1 MAFENKHIIDLQPY
15 KVASHKIWE
24 VDQND
29 RNEVLKLDWNEATVP
44 PSPLVKSRIMELVN
58 ESSFYQFYPSTH
70 SETLLNKLC
79 EYAEVD
85 KENLQYFPSSDS
97 LHEYIATVFLSE
109 KDTVLM
115 LGPTYDNFRLTC
127 ESHGANSRYF
137 NYSETFELN
146 ESLFEA
152 EIVKIAPKLVYICNP
167 NNPTGNLISENYIKH
182 LLKLFPNTLFL
193 IDEAYTE
200 FSGHSVKDLVVRFEN
215 ILITRTLSKA
225 FALANF
231 RIGYLIAP
239 SEIIRNI
246 SKIRNPK
253 NFTTFSQEAT
263 IAALSDVQYMRN
275 YVENV
280 IFAKDEFI
288 KFLKGNY
295 PQIQPFNGY
304 GNFILIKFLN
314 DEVKGEFVEFMESR
328 NIFLRNLTHSSLL
341 HNCLRITIGT
351 HEQMQIVQNRISEFW
366 STRQTK
372 I

>member
-24 VDQND
+24 VDPND
-29 RNEVLKLDWNEATVP
+29 RNTVLKLDWNEATIP
-44 PSPLVKSRIMELVN
+44 PSPLVKSRIMELVS

-70 SETLLNKLC
+70 SETLLAKLC
-79 EYAEVD
+79 DYAGVMSD
-85 KENLQYFPSSDS
+85 NLQYFPSSDS

-127 ESHGANSRYF
+127 ESHGAKSCYF
-137 NYSETFELN
+137 NYGDNFELN
-146 ESLFEA
+146 EGLFES
-152 EIVKIAPKLVYICNP
+152 EISKLNPKLVYICNP
-167 NNPTGNLISENYIKH
+167 NNPTGNLISESYIEH
-182 LLKLFPNTLFL
+182 LLRLFPNSLFL

-200 FSGHSVKDLVVRFEN
+200 FSGHSVKDLVVQCDN

-239 SEIIRNI
+239 AEIIKNI

-263 IAALSDVQYMRN
+263 IAALSDVQYMRD

-280 IFAKDEFI
+280 KLAKGKFI
-288 KFLKGNY
+288 DFLRENY
-295 PQIQPFNGY
+295 QQIQPYDGF
-304 GNFILIKFLN
+304 GNFILIKFPNDNLKGAFLN
-314 DEVKGEFVEFMESR
+314 HMENN

-341 HNCLRITIGT
+341 NNCLRITIGT
-351 HEQMQIVQNRISEFW
+351 IEQMQIVQNRIAEFW
-366 STRQTK
+366 STFQTK